1 MRIIAG
7 KFKGR
12 TIRTP
17 KGLPVRP
24 TTDRTRESLFNI
36 LHHDYHWEDLHV
48 LDLFCGTGMVSLEF
62 ASRGVASIVSVD
74 RHARCVQAARDGA
87 TALGISNLKTIK
99 MDVQRFLDNCTDH
112 FDLIFLDPPYDME
125 GIDLLVKTIFAR
137 ELLSPEGKVVLEHRS
152 QLKFETIEQFEF
164 SRSYGSST
172 LSFFNY

>member
-12 TIRTP
+12 TIRAA

-36 LHHDYHWEDLHV
+36 LQHEYAWKDLQV
-48 LDLFCGTGMVSLEF
+48 LDLFCGTGSVSLEF
-62 ASRGVASIVSVD
+62 ASRGVGAVTSVD
-74 RHARCVQAARDGA
+74 QHAGCVQSVRDMAAS
-87 TALGISNLKTIK
+87 LGVGNLRTVK
-99 MDVQRFLDNCTDH
+99 MEVQRFLDQCTDRY
-112 FDLIFLDPPYDME
+112 DLIFMDPPYDMPE
-125 GIDLLVKTIFAR
+125 IDRLVKTIFAR
-137 ELLSPEGKVVLEHRS
+137 ELLLPEGMVILEHRS
-152 QLKFETIEQFEF
+152 QLSFETLEHFGS